1 MIMPDVPEP
10 EELQD
15 HPTTHRATA
24 DGWHHSTQRRFLTES
39 LDDIAA
45 QVRTALDDAGLAV
58 EVFFTIPS
66 GGEALM
72 TLATPVDPSD
82 ERWPRANQI
91 ICDVVGNI
99 IGIEGLHSRGLP
111 CAAPGAPT
119 DTVDSCHVRAE
130 AVGIKV

>member
-1 MIMPDVPEP
+1 MPDVPDP
-10 EELQD
+10 KKLQD
-15 HPTTHRATA
+15 DTAAHRGTA
-24 DGWHHSTQRRFLTES
+24 DDWYSSQRRSLTES
-39 LDDIAA
+39 LNDIAA
-45 QVRTALDDAGLAV
+45 QVRMALDDAGLAV
-58 EVFFTIPS
+58 EVFLTVPS
-66 GGEALM
+66 DGEALIN
-72 TLATPVDPSD
+72 LATPVDPSD
-82 ERWPRANQI
+82 ERWVRANQI